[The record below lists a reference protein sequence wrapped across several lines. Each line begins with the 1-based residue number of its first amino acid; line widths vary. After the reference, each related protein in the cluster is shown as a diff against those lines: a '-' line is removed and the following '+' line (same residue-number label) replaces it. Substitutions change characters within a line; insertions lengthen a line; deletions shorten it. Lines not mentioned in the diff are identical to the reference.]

1 LLSSDPT
8 GAVFAALADAT
19 RRDLLRRLSADGPCT
34 ATQLAAGLPCT
45 RQAVSK
51 HLAVLSDAGLVAGAR
66 QGRET
71 RYRVTPAPLTEAMS
85 WMATVGADW
94 DRRLVALRD
103 LLS

>member
-1 LLSSDPT
+1 VSDPA

-19 RRDLLRRLSADGPCT
+19 RRDLLVRLSADGPCT
-34 ATQLAAGLPCT
+34 ATQLAAGLPFT

-71 RYRVTPAPLTEAMS
+71 RYRLTPAPMTAAMS
-85 WMATVGADW
+85 WMATVGAEW
-94 DRRLVALRD
+94 DRRLIALRD